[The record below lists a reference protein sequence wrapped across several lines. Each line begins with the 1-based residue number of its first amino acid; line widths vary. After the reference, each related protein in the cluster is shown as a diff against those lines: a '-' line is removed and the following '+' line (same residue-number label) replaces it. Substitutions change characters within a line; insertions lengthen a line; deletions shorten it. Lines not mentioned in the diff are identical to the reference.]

1 MAALRFSTPAD
12 SGLPPE
18 SFSSSSSSR
27 LSPIG
32 GPWRRS
38 RLQEKEALRELND
51 RLAAYIEGVRGLE
64 AAKAALQRRLA
75 QDEASGDRQGRLLRQ
90 RFEGELAEARRLLDA
105 QAAQRAALQLQL
117 AALRDEHRQLRAR
130 NSKKENELSVA
141 VTQIRDL
148 NVQLHSTEADLATA
162 LSRQRS
168 LEKDLQESKDQIT
181 SLKETLKDTK
191 NHLQSERLKRV
202 DLENQTQTLQE
213 QVMFLKN
220 LHEDELKR
228 KKSFYESKIQEIESG
243 RQQEFESKLLDALQ
257 TLRQEHEQQIEEYK
271 EQVERNFAAKVENAQ
286 LSAAKN
292 SDFANCARE
301 ELKKT
306 KVRIEALTSQNAAL
320 ETRISE
326 LETKIRE
333 LQTTIDCE
341 RDTHK
346 RCVAEK
352 NREMAEA
359 QQRMQAQLEE
369 YEHLLDVKLALDL
382 EISAYRAMLEKEEM
396 RLGLS
401 KLSSESVSM
410 HATASRGRLF
420 LQGKKRKRTIAEKRG
435 PKFGFKEVQH
445 ASSSGSISI
454 EEIDVDGKFVRI
466 KNNSDK
472 DQSLSGWTLRRE
484 HRNESDVMYHF
495 PTRFTL
501 QAGQVV
507 SIWSATDEPQ
517 ELGLTLVWKS
527 QKSWGSGENVSIAL
541 LNANGEETAERK
553 IIYAERGG
561 GGREGEEEEEVAEEE
576 DTELHAEQ
584 NGSHIC
590 PIM

>member
-18 SFSSSSSSR
+18 SASPR
-27 LSPIG
+27 LSPV
-32 GPWRRS
+32 GPP
-38 RLQEKEALRELND
+38 EKEELRRLND
-51 RLAAYIEGVRGLE
+51 RLAAYIQGVRRRE
-64 AAKAALQRRLA
+64 AALQQPRLQEPGGDPGRALRRRYESELA
-75 QDEASGDRQGRLLRQ
+75 Q
-90 RFEGELAEARRLLDA
+90 ARRLLDA

-117 AALRDEHRQLRAR
+117 AALGDEHRQLRAR
-130 NSKKENELSVA
+130 NSKKENDLSLAVA
-141 VTQIRDL
+141 QIRDL
-148 NVQLHSTEADLATA
+148 DAQLHSTEADLATA
-162 LSRQRS
+162 LSRQQS
-168 LEKDLQESKDQIT
+168 LEKDLQESKDQT
-181 SLKETLKDTK
+181 ASLKETVKDTR
-191 NHLQSERLKRV
+191 NQLQNERLKRV

-213 QVMFLKN
+213 QVTFLKN

-257 TLRQEHEQQIEEYK
+257 ALRQDHEQQIEAYK

-286 LSAAKN
+286 LSAVKN
-292 SDFANCARE
+292 SDFANSARE

-306 KVRIEALTSQNAAL
+306 KLRIDSLTSQNAAL
-320 ETRISE
+320 EGCISD
-326 LETKIRE
+326 LETTILE
-333 LQTTIDCE
+333 LQRTIDCE

-352 NREMAEA
+352 NREMAEVR
-359 QQRMQAQLEE
+359 QRMQAQLEE

-382 EISAYRAMLEKEEM
+382 EISAYRAMLEREEK

-401 KLSSESVSM
+401 GSSSESVGM
-410 HATASRGRLF
+410 HSAASLGRLF
-420 LQGKKRKRTIAEKRG
+420 LQGKKRKRPTVEKRG
-435 PKFGFKEVQH
+435 PQFGFKGVQS

-454 EEIDVDGKFVRI
+454 EEIDAEGKFVRI
-466 KNNSDK
+466 KNNSDQ

-484 HRNESDVMYHF
+484 QRNESDMMYQF

-501 QAGQVV
+501 QAGQAVT
-507 SIWSATDEPQ
+507 IWSARDDPQ
-517 ELGLTLVWKS
+517 ELDLTLVWKS

-541 LNANGEETAERK
+541 LNADGEETAERK
-553 IIYAERGG
+553 IVYGG
-561 GGREGEEEEEVAEEE
+561 GGGGGCSREWEEEEKEAAQEEE
-576 DTELHAEQ
+576 TELHTQ
-584 NGSHIC
+584 QSGSHIC